1 MKNSIKDLKN
11 YFQMIMTAVTCFVM
25 GFVKIKD
32 QKCVCQNSAR
42 RHEERKTGC
51 LNALWKSLGMGMC
64 FVYETPKAKMI
75 SAYIV
80 KDNESKKKEFGAFRE
95 RRKTSRKNK
104 IIYWNE
110 PRIQNKLSR
119 SVYFNTG

>member
-1 MKNSIKDLKN
+1 MHMKGEPMVGKEKWAKEKEL
-11 YFQMIMTAVTCFVM
+11 
-25 GFVKIKD
+25 
-32 QKCVCQNSAR
+32 
-42 RHEERKTGC
+42 C
-51 LNALWKSLGMGMC
+51 LSD
-64 FVYETPKAKMI
+64 
-75 SAYIV
+75 AYIV